1 MKRRSLLLGTGA
13 LALTQLLAGCNTST
27 EGLRVL
33 FLKDSIPPQLL
44 KDFRQ
49 HLAKKTTLSFAPR
62 EQLAELFALLERWH
76 HESTALPSDTP
87 SGGSL
92 PRPSRSPAAD
102 QADLVTLGDSWL
114 TAAIQ
119 QGLVQPLDL
128 EQLSGWAQLP
138 PEWQAL
144 VRRDQAGN
152 LDPQGQV
159 WAAPYRWG
167 TLTIAYH
174 KEKFDSLGWT
184 PQDWADLWR
193 PELKQHI
200 SLPDN
205 ARAVIGL
212 TLKKLGR
219 SVNSENL
226 QAIATLQSELT
237 ALQQQVKFYSSEA
250 YLQPLILEDTWLAV
264 GWSTDLLPIV
274 ERNPAIA
281 AVTPASGTILW
292 SDLWVRPA
300 NVAQGAA
307 RSSNAASLS
316 AANSPAASSS
326 ATSSPAVSSSS
337 QAIALAEEWIDFC
350 WNPEIATKISL
361 LTAAASPIVALNRA
375 DLPDSLKNNA
385 LLLPDPKILR
395 QSEFLL
401 PLPAATV
408 AQYRQMWETVRQS
421 GVAPSN

>member
-1 MKRRSLLLGTGA
+1 MKRRSLLLGTS
-13 LALTQLLAGCNTST
+13 ALTLAQLLAGCDTST
-27 EGLRVL
+27 DGLQVL

-49 HLAKKTTLSFAPR
+49 QLAKKTTLSFAPR
-62 EQLAELFALLERWH
+62 AQLADLFALLERWH
-76 HESTALPSDTP
+76 QESTALPSDAP
-87 SGGSL
+87 AGVSL
-92 PRPSRSPAAD
+92 PRPSSSAAAD
-102 QADLVTLGDSWL
+102 QADLVTLGDGWL
-114 TAAIQ
+114 TAAIR
-119 QGLVQPLDL
+119 QGLVQPLDI
-128 EQLSGWAQLP
+128 EQLPGWAQLP
-138 PEWQAL
+138 AQWQAL

-174 KEKFDSLGWT
+174 KEKFDSLGWV

-193 PELKQHI
+193 PELKQRI

-226 QAIATLQSELT
+226 RAIATLQSELA
-237 ALQQQVKFYSSEA
+237 ALHQQVKFYSSEA

-281 AVTPASGTILW
+281 AVVPASGTILW

-300 NVAQGAA
+300 NAAQGAA
-307 RSSNAASLS
+307 SNGGASNPVSLS
-316 AANSPAASSS
+316 AASSPAASSS
-326 ATSSPAVSSSS
+326 N
-337 QAIALAEEWIDFC
+337 QAIALAKEWIDFC
-350 WNPEIATKISL
+350 WNPAIATKISV

-375 DLPDSLKNNA
+375 ALPDSLKNNA

-401 PLPAATV
+401 PLPSATV

-421 GVAPSN
+421 GVAPSS